1 MKGKGIALLSVLFL
15 LASSSLLHA
24 QATEEM
30 TLTELSST
38 ISRKLIDLK
47 KNSAIVTE
55 QLKTLSEN
63 LEQSQAEANRWKEQS
78 MKLSNSLENITEELN
93 RCYMTMNEYETTI
106 TKQKEKLSLRIKI
119 VWILII
125 ILGLRVI
132 SMIVGFIL
140 CSKGISVP
148 RWLDILL

>member
-1 MKGKGIALLSVLFL
+1 MKGKEIALLSVLFL

-38 ISRKLIDLK
+38 ISKKLIDLK

-55 QLKTLSEN
+55 QLKTLSET
-63 LEQSQAEANRWKEQS
+63 LEQSQAEANQWKEQS

-106 TKQKEKLSLRIKI
+106 TKLKEKLNLRIKV
-119 VWILII
+119 VWILIG
-125 ILGLRVI
+125 ILALRVI

-140 CSKGISVP
+140 CSKGIQVP